1 MWCGMVEQSRVQVS
15 IPIVLLV
22 LHTLVLSGCVPE
34 TASTNGNERSLAQEG
49 SPSHS
54 QPAMQDADARRDS
67 QRNLDDFNEPDLAAS
82 KSNSLRTWR
91 LIEASSPWFAPMVR
105 FDEQPDGSAVFTR
118 KNYTVSYARAASTR
132 FQALSQMDCEK
143 AVTPE
148 CASIA
153 KAVPKIEYVTSS
165 GRISKSDVERLAASF
180 QAASVCSPPPDL
192 PPDLGDDVEIV
203 RSDGEDWL
211 FEEAGQGRYCAA
223 VRWSPGLDPFKTLGD
238 LMFSLAG
245 GMGY

>member
-1 MWCGMVEQSRVQVS
+1 MVEKNRGQISV
-15 IPIVLLV
+15 PIVLFV
-22 LHTLVLSGCVPE
+22 LQTFVLSGCVRE
-34 TASTNGNERSLAQEG
+34 TASTNGNERSLVQAG
-49 SPSHS
+49 SLPHS
-54 QPAMQDADARRDS
+54 QSAMPDSGARRDS
-67 QRNLDDFNEPDLAAS
+67 QRNLNDFNEPDLAAS
-82 KSNSLRTWR
+82 KLNSLRTWR

-118 KNYTVSYARAASTR
+118 KNYTVSYARTASTR
-132 FQALSQMDCEK
+132 IEALSRMDCMK
-143 AVTPE
+143 VVTPA

-165 GRISKSDVERLAASF
+165 GHISKSDVEKLAASF

-223 VRWSPGLDPFKTLGD
+223 VRWSPGNGPFKTLAD